1 MFDRHYKTLGWASSL
16 LTLAAC
22 GGGDPSASLEKS
34 DDTDR
39 FALVADAAPQKL
51 GQTILAR
58 SLHKPHSMV
67 SVQSIEL
74 AQTHVLPLNGKTWVM
89 TGATESIHFV
99 GQRSALALV
108 KLSKPY
114 PVSPVLQGWLNGT
127 LVGEVALN
135 LPSALPRTEAGGVAY
150 ATDRHSAVVPAT
162 WMRSGLQLSVRSAS
176 LGSSR
181 LQAVSVGADMPV
193 NLRILPFYLYGAD
206 DSDMPFAQASGPDAT
221 TINELFAK
229 WPVSALNVGQHPAQ
243 RVNWP
248 YLVLPPDGTNAA
260 YIANN
265 KDEEKVQSSPAVSLG
280 TVLGT
285 LGDLMRANG
294 ESGQNVQYY
303 APTIM
308 QNAAGAY
315 RGPSGGLGSVGG
327 DTGAGDA
334 SYAGVFVHEQGHSMD
349 LSHAGEAY
357 DANKYPY
364 LWGSL
369 AGSSWGYDAI
379 RNEFLPPFMPVT
391 ASRYSGCA
399 SQTFGGHARAI
410 DAQGRC
416 VKQDPMQSGSGD
428 QDPSYKFA
436 TFSDASTGI
445 MQRHM
450 ESSYVVPDA
459 PRASGY
465 KLWDRTAMRWTTYT
479 PATTSYAQNGLL
491 GNFPVQKDVP
501 VTSIAL
507 TISKAGTVGATQI
520 YPTFSYTG
528 NLIQQIDPTDAI
540 QRTAINPLASWSKD
554 VPWRWYCI
562 NSGCDYTVKV
572 TYEGGTVRHVL
583 LQGAFR
589 AFNDPDGALR
599 TGATDPLQSASFKR
613 FVINV
618 PNDAVITRIELLD
631 TPSAWK
637 GLSASPAVL
646 ACRGTGC

>member
-1 MFDRHYKTLGWASSL
+1 MFDWPFKPLGWGALL

-22 GGGDPSASLEKS
+22 GGGDTDDPTEKS
-34 DDTDR
+34 GDGARLAAT
-39 FALVADAAPQKL
+39 ADAGTEKL
-51 GQTILAR
+51 GQAMVAR
-58 SLHKPHSMV
+58 NLHKPYSMV
-67 SVQSIEL
+67 GVQLIEL
-74 AQTHVLPLNGKTWVM
+74 AQTHVLPLGGKTWVM

-108 KLSKPY
+108 KLSTPY
-114 PVSPVLQGWLNGT
+114 PASPVLQGWLNGA

-135 LPSALPRTEAGGVAY
+135 PPASLPRTEASGVAY
-150 ATDRHSAVVPAT
+150 ATDRHSAVVPAA
-162 WMRSGLQLSVRSAS
+162 WMGSGLQLSVRATN

-181 LQAVSVGADMPV
+181 RQPVSVGADMAV

-206 DSDMPFAQASGPDAT
+206 DTDMPFAQASGPDTAT
-221 TINELFAK
+221 VNELFAK
-229 WPVSALNVGQHPAQ
+229 WPVSALNVSLHPAQ

-248 YLVLPPDGTNAA
+248 YLVLPPDGNNAA

-285 LGDLMRANG
+285 LGDIMRANG
-294 ESGQNVQYY
+294 EGGLNVQYY

-308 QNAAGAY
+308 QNSAGLY
-315 RGPSGGLGSVGG
+315 KGPAGGLGTVGG
-327 DTGAGDA
+327 DVGAGDS
-334 SYAGVFVHEQGHSMD
+334 SYTGVFVHEQGHAMD
-349 LSHAGEAY
+349 LSHAGDAY
-357 DANKYPY
+357 DANRYPY

-369 AGSSWGYDAI
+369 AGSNWGYDAI
-379 RNEFLPPFMPVT
+379 RNEFLPPFMPTT
-391 ASRYSGCA
+391 ASRYGGCA
-399 SQTFGGHARAI
+399 TQTFGGHARAI

-428 QDPSYKFA
+428 QDPSYRFA

-459 PRASGY
+459 ARASGY
-465 KLWDRTAMRWTTYT
+465 KVWDRTAMRWTDYT

-491 GNFPVQKDVP
+491 ANFAVQKNVP

-507 TISKAGTVGATQI
+507 TISKAGTAGATQI

-528 NLIQQIDPTDAI
+528 NLIQQIDPTDAA
-540 QRTAINPLASWSKD
+540 QRTAINPLASWSQD
-554 VPWRWYCI
+554 VPWRWYCV
-562 NSGCDYTVKV
+562 NSGCDYSVKV
-572 TYEGGTVRHVL
+572 SYANGTVRHVL
-583 LQGAFR
+583 LQGSFR
-589 AFNDPDGALR
+589 AFSDPDGALKA
-599 TGATDPLQSASFKR
+599 GATDPLQSASFRR

-618 PNDAVITRIELLD
+618 PNDATITRVELLD

-637 GLSASPAVL
+637 GVPASPVVL

>member
-1 MFDRHYKTLGWASSL
+1 MVDWAFRLGSGAL
-16 LTLAAC
+16 LLALAAC
-22 GGGDPSASLEKS
+22 GGGEADSLSDKS
-34 DDTDR
+34 GERTRLATAGNAGPDKATQ
-39 FALVADAAPQKL
+39 AMVA
-51 GQTILAR
+51 R
-58 SLHKPHSMV
+58 YLHKPYRMV
-67 SVQSIEL
+67 GVQSMEL
-74 AQTHVLPLNGKTWVM
+74 AQTHVLPLGGKRWVM
-89 TGATESIHFV
+89 TGATEEIHFV

-108 KLSKPY
+108 KLTTPY
-114 PVSPVLQGWLNGT
+114 PASPVLQGWLNGA
-127 LVGEVALN
+127 LVGEVALS
-135 LPSALPRTEAGGVAY
+135 PPGSLPRTEAGGPAY
-150 ATDRHSAVVPAT
+150 ATDRHSAVVPAA
-162 WMRSGLQLSVRSAS
+162 WMSSGLQLGVRAAN
-176 LGSSR
+176 LGASR
-181 LQAVSVGADMPV
+181 LQPVAVGADMTV

-206 DSDMPFAQASGPDAT
+206 DADMPFAQASGPNAA

-229 WPVSALNVGQHPAQ
+229 WPVSALSVSLHPAQ

-294 ESGQNVQYY
+294 ESGLNVQYY
-303 APTIM
+303 APTIL
-308 QNAAGAY
+308 QDSAGAY
-315 RGPSGGLGSVGG
+315 KGPAGGLGSVGG

-334 SYAGVFVHEQGHSMD
+334 SYAGVFVHEQGHAMD

-357 DANKYPY
+357 DANRYPY

-369 AGSSWGYDAI
+369 AGSAWGYDAI
-379 RNEFLPPFMPVT
+379 RNEFLPPFMPTT

-399 SQTFGGHARAI
+399 SHTFGGHARAI
-410 DAQGRC
+410 DALGRC
-416 VKQDPMQSGSGD
+416 VKQDPMQSGAGD
-428 QDPSYKFA
+428 QDPSYRFA

-450 ESSYVVPDA
+450 ESGYVVPD
-459 PRASGY
+459 PTRPSGY

-520 YPTFSYTG
+520 YPTLSYTG
-528 NLIQQIDPTDAI
+528 NLIQQIDPTDAT
-540 QRTAINPLASWSKD
+540 QRTAINPLASWSQD

-572 TYEGGTVRHVL
+572 TYAGGTVRHVL

-637 GLSASPAVL
+637 GLPASPAVL